1 MSSLPVSLSRL
12 IQFPYKLPNNRWA
25 SPSLR
30 NVAFTDK
37 RARLLSATL
46 PSLNNEMATCH
57 YRWRWKKCMQD
68 VFTVNHWHCMP
79 QFKRVE
85 EVHYD
90 FTTYCPPP
98 TLPPLPGQRQCR
110 GKSPVDDKG
119 NLSKSV
125 HLSVHAFILLWL
137 WFIMTQSADPSAAL
151 VAKIEKKWPKFRL
164 EN

>member
-1 MSSLPVSLSRL
+1 
-12 IQFPYKLPNNRWA
+12 
-25 SPSLR
+25 
-30 NVAFTDK
+30 
-37 RARLLSATL
+37 
-46 PSLNNEMATCH
+46 
-57 YRWRWKKCMQD
+57 
-68 VFTVNHWHCMP
+68 MP
-79 QFKRVE
+79 QIKRVE

-125 HLSVHAFILLWL
+125 HLSVHAFILLYVHYDTVSL
-137 WFIMTQSADPSAAL
+137 RASADPSAAL
-151 VAKIEKKWPKFRL
+151 VAKVEKKWPESRL